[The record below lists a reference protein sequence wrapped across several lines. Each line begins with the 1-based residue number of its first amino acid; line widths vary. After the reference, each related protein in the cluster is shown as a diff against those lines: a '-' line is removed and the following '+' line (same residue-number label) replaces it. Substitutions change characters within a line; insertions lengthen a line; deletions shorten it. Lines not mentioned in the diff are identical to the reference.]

1 MPLATRFDEL
11 IEAVEDGDAS
21 RCREIAGLLKDEYVI
36 VHDGLRNAVAR
47 TLAEG
52 IQIAGPDEGEAIGR
66 RVVLDLMGDGE
77 IPQYSQGPIMQ
88 RLNNIAA
95 GWHWHATEFE
105 LVEDP
110 ERFTFI
116 LGPCGSGMRL
126 IQEGKYKGKRAL
138 PLSVR
143 PTLSTFMS
151 SDYPSYCN
159 HCSEMGHAALRF
171 NKAVFIVEGW
181 TPLREQG
188 ICLQHTYKD
197 GHLPPDEF
205 YERADLPLP
214 DRASL
219 EVKAADPGRWLT
231 DEQLVWIATHPLDR
245 LIQQVEG
252 GNREEATTLVEECL
266 FGWRDAIHD
275 VYRFWLALLWLEVR
289 NSLGHEIMENVVRS
303 SGYELFAVMDATR
316 ATDPGAAWKEYWRCH
331 LRLKGYDIAGGVG
344 TYRNAVEAM
353 VDPSLIEAG
362 EDAETL
368 IGLMSEGIA
377 GDGRHLG
384 RLSLEG
390 GELVHEVR
398 LPS

>member
-1 MPLATRFDEL
+1 MPLSTRFDEL
-11 IEAVEDGDAS
+11 IQAVEEGDPS
-21 RCREIAGLLKDEYVI
+21 GCRLIADLLKAEYVV

-52 IQIAGPDEGEAIGR
+52 IRIAGPEEGEAIGR

-105 LVEDP
+105 LVEEP

-126 IQEGKYKGKRAL
+126 IKEGAYKRGRAL

-205 YERADLPLP
+205 YRRAGLPPP
-214 DRASL
+214 DRSRFEL
-219 EVKAADPGRWLT
+219 KVSDPQRWLT

-245 LIQQVEG
+245 LIQ
-252 GNREEATTLVEECL
+252 LVESGDREQARELVDECM

-275 VYRFWLALLWLEVR
+275 VYRFWLALLWIEVR
-289 NSLGHEIMENVVRS
+289 DSLGHRAMEDVVRS
-303 SGYELFAVMDATR
+303 SGYELFAAVDLRRAPDA
-316 ATDPGAAWKEYWRCH
+316 GVAWKEYWRCH
-331 LRLKGYDIAGGVG
+331 LRLNGYDLGGGMG
-344 TYRNAVEAM
+344 TYRNAVEAL
-353 VDPSLIEAG
+353 VDPSLAEAG

-368 IGLMSEGIA
+368 VALISEGI
-377 GDGRHLG
+377 GGNGQGLG
-384 RLSLEG
+384 RLFVDND
-390 GELVHEVR
+390 ELVHEVR

>member
-1 MPLATRFDEL
+1 MTLPTRFDEL
-11 IEAVEDGDAS
+11 IEAVERGDAG
-21 RCREIAGLLKDEYVI
+21 RCRDIADRLKVEYVV

-47 TLAEG
+47 TLAEA
-52 IQIAGPDEGEAIGR
+52 IEIAGPEEGEAIGR

-77 IPQYSQGPIMQ
+77 IPQYSQGSIMQ

-126 IQEGKYKGKRAL
+126 IQEGAYQGKKAL

-143 PTLSTFMS
+143 PSLSTFMS
-151 SDYPSYCN
+151 TDYPSYCN

-181 TPLREQG
+181 TPLRQQG
-188 ICLQHTYKD
+188 LCLQHTYKD

-205 YERADLPLP
+205 YQRAGLPPPERA
-214 DRASL
+214 AL
-219 EVKAADPGRWLT
+219 ELKSADTERWLT
-231 DEQLVWIATHPLDR
+231 DDQLAWVATHPLDR
-245 LIQQVEG
+245 VIRLMETG
-252 GNREEATTLVEECL
+252 RREQAKDLVDECL

-275 VYRFWLALLWLEVR
+275 VYRFWLALLWIEVR
-289 NSLGHEIMENVVRS
+289 ETLGHGAMERVVRS
-303 SGYELFAVMDATR
+303 SGYELFGTL
-316 ATDPGAAWKEYWRCH
+316 DPLESPDPAKAWKEYWRCH
-331 LRLKGYDIAGGVG
+331 LRLNDYHLDQGMGV
-344 TYRNAVEAM
+344 YRNAVEAL
-353 VDPSLIEAG
+353 VDPSLTAAG

-368 IGLMSEGIA
+368 IGLISEGISRN
-377 GDGRHLG
+377 GNGRG
-384 RLSLEG
+384 RLHLDGE
-390 GELVHEVR
+390 ELVHEVR

>member
-11 IEAVEDGDAS
+11 IEAVEAGDAG
-21 RCREIAGLLKDEYVI
+21 RCRGIAALLKAEYVI

-47 TLAEG
+47 TLAEA
-52 IQIAGPDEGEAIGR
+52 IRIAGPEEGEAIGR

-110 ERFTFI
+110 DRFTFI

-126 IQEGKYKGKRAL
+126 IQEGMYRGKRAL

-205 YERADLPLP
+205 YHRAGLPLP

-219 EVKAADPGRWLT
+219 EVKTADTRRWLT

-245 LIQQVEG
+245 VIQLVEG
-252 GNREEATTLVEECL
+252 GDREKATELVDECL

-275 VYRFWLALLWLEVR
+275 VYRFWLALLWIEVR
-289 NSLGHEIMENVVRS
+289 NTLGHQAMEDVVRS
-303 SGYELFAVMDATR
+303 SGYELLAVMDPTGS
-316 ATDPGAAWKEYWRCH
+316 TDPGAAWKEYWRCH
-331 LRLKGYDIAGGVG
+331 LRLNGYDVTGGVG
-344 TYRNAVEAM
+344 AFRNAIEAL
-353 VDPSLIEAG
+353 VDPSLTEAG
-362 EDAETL
+362 EDAEALIDL
-368 IGLMSEGIA
+368 IGEGIA
-377 GDGRHLG
+377 GNGRHLG
-384 RLSLEG
+384 RLSVEG
-390 GELVHEVR
+390 DEIVHEVR
-398 LPS
+398 LTS

>member
-1 MPLATRFDEL
+1 MPLTTRFDEL
-11 IEAVEDGDAS
+11 IEAVEAGDSS
-21 RCREIAGLLKDEYVI
+21 RCRLVAGLLKVEYVI

-52 IQIAGPDEGEAIGR
+52 IQIAGPEEGEAIGR

-126 IQEGKYKGKRAL
+126 IQEDAYQGKRAL

-151 SDYPSYCN
+151 TDYPTYCN
-159 HCSEMGHAALRF
+159 HCSEMGHAGLRF

-188 ICLQHTYKD
+188 ICLQHTYKE

-205 YERADLPLP
+205 YRRAGLPPP
-214 DRASL
+214 DRTGMGL
-219 EVKAADPGRWLT
+219 EVTDSGRWLT

-245 LIQQVEG
+245 MVQ
-252 GNREEATTLVEECL
+252 LVESGDSEKARELVGECL
-266 FGWRDAIHD
+266 FGWREAIHD
-275 VYRFWLALLWLEVR
+275 VYRFWLALLWIEVR
-289 NSLGHEIMENVVRS
+289 ESLGYQAMEDVIRS
-303 SGYELFAVMDATR
+303 SGFELFAVLDSRKTP
-316 ATDPGAAWKEYWRCH
+316 DPGGAWKEYWRCH
-331 LRLKGYDIAGGVG
+331 LRLNEYEVAGGVG
-344 TYRNAVEAM
+344 TYRNAVEAL
-353 VDPSLIEAG
+353 VDPFLTEAG
-362 EDAETL
+362 EDAGTL
-368 IGLMSEGIA
+368 VGLLSEGI
-377 GDGRHLG
+377 GGNGQDLG
-384 RLSLEG
+384 RLFLEG
-390 GELVHEVR
+390 DELVHEVR

>member
-11 IEAVEDGDAS
+11 IESVEAGNSD
-21 RCREIAGLLKDEYVI
+21 RCREVAYLLKAEYVI

-52 IQIAGPDEGEAIGR
+52 IRFAGPEEGEAIGR
-66 RVVLDLMGDGE
+66 RVVLELMGDGE

-95 GWHWHATEFE
+95 GWHWHATQFE
-105 LVEDP
+105 LVEEP

-126 IQEGKYKGKRAL
+126 IQEGKYQGERAL

-151 SDYPSYCN
+151 TDYPTYCN

-188 ICLQHTYKD
+188 LCLQHTYKD

-205 YERADLPLP
+205 YERAGLPPP
-214 DRASL
+214 DRAKPEL
-219 EVKAADPGRWLT
+219 KVADPGRWLT
-231 DEQLVWIATHPLDR
+231 DRQLVWIATHPLDR
-245 LIQQVEG
+245 LIQ
-252 GNREEATTLVEECL
+252 LVESGDREKALELVDECL

-275 VYRFWLALLWLEVR
+275 VYRFWLALLWIEVR
-289 NSLGHEIMENVVRS
+289 ESLGHEVMEDVVRS
-303 SGYELFAVMDATR
+303 SGFELFAAMDPAET
-316 ATDPGAAWKEYWRCH
+316 AHPGTAWKEFWRCH

-344 TYRNAVEAM
+344 TYRNAMEALL
-353 VDPSLIEAG
+353 DPSLSEAG
-362 EDAETL
+362 EDTETL
-368 IGLMSEGIA
+368 VGLISEGIERN
-377 GDGRHLG
+377 GPDLG
-384 RLSLEG
+384 RLFICND
-390 GELVHEVR
+390 ELVHEVR
-398 LPS
+398 LAL

>member
-1 MPLATRFDEL
+1 M
-11 IEAVEDGDAS
+11 EAVAAGDS
-21 RCREIAGLLKDEYVI
+21 GRCRVIANSLKAEYVI

-52 IQIAGPDEGEAIGR
+52 IEIAGPEEGEAIGR

-95 GWHWHATEFE
+95 GWHWHATQFE
-105 LVEDP
+105 LVEEP

-126 IQEGKYKGKRAL
+126 IQEGAYRGKRAL

-159 HCSEMGHAALRF
+159 HCSEMGHASLRF

-188 ICLQHTYKD
+188 LCLQHTYKE

-205 YERADLPLP
+205 YHRAGLPPP
-214 DRASL
+214 DRTSL
-219 EVKAADPGRWLT
+219 KSGVTEAKRWLT
-231 DEQLVWIATHPLDR
+231 DDQLVWIATHPLDR
-245 LIQQVEG
+245 VIQLVQIGDREGAVE
-252 GNREEATTLVEECL
+252 LVDECL

-275 VYRFWLALLWLEVR
+275 VYRFWLALLWIEVR
-289 NSLGHEIMENVVRS
+289 DSLGHEVMEDVVKS
-303 SGYELFAVMDATR
+303 SGFELFAAMDPAT
-316 ATDPGAAWKEYWRCH
+316 TPDPGAAWKEYWRCH
-331 LRLKGYDIAGGVG
+331 LRLNQYQYREGTG
-344 TYRNAVEAM
+344 TYRNAVEAL
-353 VDPSLIEAG
+353 VDPSLVEAG
-362 EDAETL
+362 EEPENLVGL
-368 IGLMSEGIA
+368 ISEGI
-377 GDGRHLG
+377 GGNGGRLG
-384 RLSLEG
+384 RLFLDS
-390 GELVHEVR
+390 GEVVHEVR

>member
-1 MPLATRFDEL
+1 MPLATRFEEL
-11 IEAVEDGDAS
+11 IEAVEAGDS
-21 RCREIAGLLKDEYVI
+21 GRCRLIADLLKAEYVI

-52 IQIAGPDEGEAIGR
+52 IEIAGPKEGEAIGR

-95 GWHWHATEFE
+95 GWHWHATQFE
-105 LVEDP
+105 LVEEP

-126 IQEGKYKGKRAL
+126 IQEGAYKGGRAL

-205 YERADLPLP
+205 YHRADLPAP
-214 DRASL
+214 DRDRL
-219 EVKAADPGRWLT
+219 ELKVADPKRWLT

-245 LIQQVEG
+245 LIQ
-252 GNREEATTLVEECL
+252 LVESGDREQARELVDECL
-266 FGWRDAIHD
+266 FGWKEAIHD
-275 VYRFWLALLWLEVR
+275 VYRFWLALLWIEMR
-289 NSLGHEIMENVVRS
+289 DSLGRQVMEDIVRS
-303 SGYELFAVMDATR
+303 SGYELLAVLDPRVTP
-316 ATDPGAAWKEYWRCH
+316 DPGAAWKEYWRCH
-331 LRLKGYDIAGGVG
+331 LRLNDFEVGGGMGV
-344 TYRNAVEAM
+344 YRNAVEAL
-353 VDPSLIEAG
+353 VDPCLGEAG
-362 EDAETL
+362 EDAEALVGL
-368 IGLMSEGIA
+368 ISEGIE
-377 GDGRHLG
+377 GNGRDLG
-384 RLSLEG
+384 RVFIDS

-398 LPS
+398 LAL

>member
-1 MPLATRFDEL
+1 LPLATRFDDL
-11 IEAVEDGDAS
+11 IEAVEAGDSGRA
-21 RCREIAGLLKDEYVI
+21 RDIAAFLKAEYVI

-47 TLAEG
+47 TLAES
-52 IQIAGPDEGEAIGR
+52 IRIAGPEEGEAIGR

-77 IPQYSQGPIMQ
+77 IPQYSQGPIME

-126 IQEGKYKGKRAL
+126 IQEGKYQGKRAL

-151 SDYPSYCN
+151 TDYPSYCN

-197 GHLPPDEF
+197 GHFPPDEF
-205 YERADLPLP
+205 YERAGLAPP
-214 DRASL
+214 DRAAL
-219 EVKAADPGRWLT
+219 NLKVAEPRRWLT

-245 LIQQVEG
+245 VVQLVESG
-252 GNREEATTLVEECL
+252 DLEEAMELVDECL

-275 VYRFWLALLWLEVR
+275 VYRFWLALLWIEVR
-289 NSLGHEIMENVVRS
+289 DSLGYEAMEDVVRT
-303 SGYELFAVMDATR
+303 SGYELLAVMDSGQTP
-316 ATDPGAAWKEYWRCH
+316 DPASAWREYWRCH
-331 LRLKGYDIAGGVG
+331 LRLNHYQRRQGTG
-344 TYRNAVEAM
+344 TYRNAVEAL
-353 VDPSLIEAG
+353 VDPCLTEAG

-368 IGLMSEGIA
+368 VGLISEGLD
-377 GDGRHLG
+377 GDGGDLG
-384 RLSLEG
+384 RLFLES

>member
-11 IEAVEDGDAS
+11 IEAVGSGDAG
-21 RCREIAGLLKDEYVI
+21 RCRGIAALLKAEYVI

-52 IQIAGPDEGEAIGR
+52 IQIAGPEEGEAIGR

-126 IQEGKYKGKRAL
+126 IQEGKYQGKRAL

-143 PTLSTFMS
+143 PSLSTFMS

-188 ICLQHTYKD
+188 LCLQHTYKD

-205 YERADLPLP
+205 YQRAELPLP

-219 EVKAADPGRWLT
+219 EVKAPDPKRWLT

-245 LIQQVEG
+245 LIQLVEG
-252 GNREEATTLVEECL
+252 GDREEALELVDECM

-289 NSLGHEIMENVVRS
+289 NTLGHRAMEEVVRS
-303 SGYELFAVMDATR
+303 SGYELFAVMDPGQ
-316 ATDPGAAWKEYWRCH
+316 ATDPAAAWKEYWRCH
-331 LRLKGYDIAGGVG
+331 LRLNDYDVAGGVG
-344 TYRNAVEAM
+344 TYRNAIEAL
-353 VDPSLIEAG
+353 VDPALIEAG

-368 IGLMSEGIA
+368 IGLVGEGIA
-377 GDGRHLG
+377 GNGNDLG
-384 RLSLEG
+384 RLLVEG
-390 GELVHEVR
+390 DELVHEVR